1 MDINTHPV
9 LAVNMPQIG
18 DFVAGRY
25 ELKAVIGEGGMGMVY
40 RAIQHPVGRSVAV
53 KVLLGEFANDEMKQ
67 ARFMREA
74 KILANLRSSHTVSL
88 IDFGVLDDGV
98 VFIAMEYLEGGT
110 LRALMDKG
118 PLPARI
124 CYSIVQQILKSLTEA
139 HGQGII
145 HRDLKPGNVL
155 IDHVDGDRLV
165 VRVADFGIAK
175 WQAPEADE
183 HNANELGM
191 LPAVDVQAQL
201 VQTAPGIR
209 LGTPEYIPPEQAF
222 AKGIDET
229 VDLYALGVIFYEM
242 LLGRKPF
249 SAENAQGMYLA
260 HLYEAPKSLLSVAPE
275 IGIPQKVDDLIMS
288 LMQKLPQ
295 DRPQTAKSVLKL
307 INRVIHEAPLIE
319 QTLTEIPALKPF
331 FKNAEADDDDD
342 FPLETGGQSGR
353 MIVFMLVG
361 IGVGL
366 GLSILLF

>member
-1 MDINTHPV
+1 M
-9 LAVNMPQIG
+9 
-18 DFVAGRY
+18 
-25 ELKAVIGEGGMGMVY
+25 
-40 RAIQHPVGRSVAV
+40 GRSVAV
-53 KVLLGEFANDEMKQ
+53 KVLLGEFATDEMKQ

-74 KILANLRSSHTVSL
+74 KILANLRSAHTVSL

-110 LRALMDKG
+110 LRTLMDKG

-124 CYSIVQQILKSLTEA
+124 CYSIVQQTLKSLAEA

-155 IDHVDGDRLV
+155 IDNVDGDKLV

-175 WQAPEADE
+175 WQAPDSEE
-183 HNANELGM
+183 GTESGLGM
-191 LPAVDVQAQL
+191 LPNVDVQAQL
-201 VQTAPGIR
+201 VQTAPVIR

-275 IGIPQKVDDLIMS
+275 IEIPQKVDDLILS

-307 INRVIHEAPLIE
+307 MNRVIHEAPLIE
-319 QTLTEIPALKPF
+319 QTLTEIPALNPF
-331 FKNAEADDDDD
+331 FKNADPDEEDDVPDT
-342 FPLETGGQSGR
+342 ETSQNLR
-353 MIVFMLVG
+353 MLLFMCVG
-361 IGVGL
+361 VCVGL
-366 GLSILLF
+366 ALSFLLF